1 MANKQIICSKTVAE
15 FKYTLE
21 ARKHRGDTSENEIND
36 RRQTWDT
43 QPEYRR
49 KQWDKKEPL
58 KEPLLWRTEGFPGD
72 SDGLKKKNLPA
83 MRETQV
89 RFLGQKDPLEKG
101 MATHSSILAWR
112 IPWIEEPGGLQ
123 SIGSQRVWHNWAPN
137 TFTFF
142 FKGQKT
148 KRKDEYHDTGMLSLG
163 IHKPSHLIWR
173 IYKPQSDPSPRKNE
187 WKKHTQ
193 NTVKL
198 AFWCCFYKEN
208 IAHLFL

>member
-1 MANKQIICSKTVAE
+1 MWCLPSVHACIQISLSFTDINCIE
-15 FKYTLE
+15 LE
-21 ARKHRGDTSENEIND
+21 DYATFM
-36 RRQTWDT
+36 
-43 QPEYRR
+43 
-49 KQWDKKEPL
+49 
-58 KEPLLWRTEGFPGD
+58 GFPGG
-72 SDGLKKKNLPA
+72 SDNKESPWSAGNP
-83 MRETQV
+83 
-89 RFLGQKDPLEKG
+89 GQSLSWEDLLEKG

-208 IAHLFL
+208 KKE